1 MLRFELIQPFGCG
14 AIEVPL
20 AIIEPKWTIR
30 ALCSGYFDWM
40 TSKITRLFL
49 KEKFKM
55 ALCKAFVTLGS
66 YPYQHGTDYHK
77 KNTV

>member
-1 MLRFELIQPFGCG
+1 MKNVCSVRLHKCYASSLFNLLVAEQL
-14 AIEVPL
+14 
-20 AIIEPKWTIR
+20 R

-40 TSKITRLFL
+40 TSKMTRLFL

>member
-1 MLRFELIQPFGCG
+1 M
-14 AIEVPL
+14 
-20 AIIEPKWTIR
+20 
-30 ALCSGYFDWM
+30 
-40 TSKITRLFL
+40 TRLFP